1 MSAGGS
7 DESRHRVVIVGGGF
21 AGLNAARGLD
31 RSPVELTLVD
41 RRNFHLFQPLLYQ
54 VATGGL
60 SPADLC
66 APLRAVLKR
75 QANATVLLSEV
86 VGFDVPGRRVTLA
99 DGELPYDTLIVAAGA
114 RHHYFGRP
122 EWERVAP
129 GLKDVEDATEIRG
142 RILGAFEAAELTTDP
157 ERRRELLTFVV
168 VGAGAT
174 GVELAGAIGELARH
188 TLRREFRHFAP
199 EEARIVL
206 VEGAERVLPPYVP
219 RLSAAAQRSLE
230 RLGVEVLLGTL
241 VEEVGGREVT
251 LRRGEERH
259 RMPCATV
266 LWAAGVQA
274 SPLARMLAEACGAE
288 TDRAGRLK
296 AAADLT
302 VPGHPEILVLGDMIY
317 LEDRRGRALPG
328 TAPVA
333 MQQGRFAAKLV
344 KRRLAGRPARAFRYA
359 NRGSLAVIGRAAAV
373 ADLGRV
379 KFSGYFAW
387 LLWLFIHILYL
398 VGFANRVL
406 VAFQWAY
413 SYVTRGRGARI
424 IAHSSAAADDQG
436 S

>member
-1 MSAGGS
+1 MSAGGG
-7 DESRHRVVIVGGGF
+7 RAPTHRVVIVGGGF
-21 AGLNAARGLD
+21 AGLNAARGLE

-75 QANATVLLSEV
+75 QKNATVLLGEV
-86 VGFDVPGRRVTLA
+86 VGFDVARRRVRLA
-99 DGELPYDTLIVAAGA
+99 DRELPYDTLIVAAGA
-114 RHHYFGRP
+114 RHHYFGHP
-122 EWERVAP
+122 EWERLAP
-129 GLKDVEDATEIRG
+129 GLKDVEDATRIRS
-142 RILGAFEAAELTTDP
+142 RILSAFERAELTDDP

-188 TLRREFRHFAP
+188 TLRREFRRFAP
-199 EEARIVL
+199 ETARILL
-206 VEGAERVLPPYVP
+206 VEGAERVLPPYDP
-219 RLSAAAQRSLE
+219 GLSAAARRSLE
-230 RLGVEVLLGTL
+230 RLGVEVVLGTL
-241 VEEVGGREVT
+241 VEEIDERTVTLLSGRE
-251 LRRGEERH
+251 RRRL
-259 RMPCATV
+259 PCATA

-288 TDRAGRLK
+288 TDRAGRLE
-296 AAADLT
+296 AAPDLT
-302 VPGHPEILVLGDMIY
+302 VPGHPEIFVLGDMVY
-317 LEDRRGRALPG
+317 LEDESGAPLPG
-328 TAPVA
+328 VAPVA
-333 MQQGRFAAKLV
+333 MQQGRFAAAAV
-344 KRRLAGRPARAFRYA
+344 GRRLAGRPARRFRYS
-359 NRGSLAVIGRAAAV
+359 NRGHLAVIGRAAAV
-373 ADLGRV
+373 ADLGRL

-387 LLWLFIHILYL
+387 LLWLFVHILYL

-424 IAHSSAAADDQG
+424 IAHAPDPEP
-436 S
+436 